1 MKKLIVLGLVGAV
14 ALFAIARKT
23 NVFSYANTLVTQV
36 STDAQKQIP
45 TKFELERIRQE
56 IGALDSDIS
65 AMIRPIAEYKADV
78 QKLNKDIATN
88 QRSIEER
95 KEKYLAIV
103 KDLDANKKDWTF
115 IGVKYTPTQ
124 VRSQLNRDLDTLKLQ
139 EKNVKTQQQVLEAK
153 HASLKATQEQLAKVV
168 SKKREYESRL
178 AQLEALDQSLQVAR
192 IGSDIKIDN
201 SRATQIENALQ
212 ALEQRLAADD
222 AELKL
227 RAGQIGNINLFE
239 REPEPVDLQS
249 IRAYLEG
256 NAETASTK

>member
-1 MKKLIVLGLVGAV
+1 MKKVIVISLIGAV
-14 ALFAIARKT
+14 ALFAIAKKT

-56 IGALDSDIS
+56 IASLDTDIS

-78 QKLNKDIATN
+78 QKLNKDIAAG

-103 KDLDANKKDWTF
+103 KDLDANKKDWRFCGKT
-115 IGVKYTPTQ
+115 YSPEQ
-124 VRSQLNRDLDTLKLQ
+124 VRRQLNRDLDTLKLQ
-139 EKNVKTQQQVLEAK
+139 EKNVKTQQQVLDAK
-153 HASLKATQEQLAKVV
+153 LASLTATQEQLAKVV
-168 SKKREYESRL
+168 GKKREYEARL

-192 IGSDIKIDN
+192 IGSDIKIDD
-201 SRATQIENALQ
+201 SRATQIESALQ
-212 ALEQRLAADD
+212 ALEHRLKADSE
-222 AELKL
+222 ELKM
-227 RAGQIGNINLFE
+227 RTGDIGNLNLFE

-249 IRAYLEG
+249 IRNYLEG